1 MIKGKGP
8 RNSKLTGQI
17 VLVLQKMELNARW
30 IEERRSQVTF
40 TPSHREEVE
49 AFLRDVPLEETPLG
63 AFVVGMRAQRDE
75 KERLLEEARKSGRGE
90 DAMIGA
96 AEGGRRE
103 GKKRKGR
110 NHGRRGGKRAAPAR
124 GMEADDEGMD
134 ESE

>member
-40 TPSHREEVE
+40 TPSQREEVD
-49 AFLRDVPLEETPLG
+49 AFLRDVPVEETPLG
-63 AFVVGMRAQRDE
+63 AFLVGMRAQREE

-90 DAMIGA
+90 DAMSGVTEGA
-96 AEGGRRE
+96 RRE
-103 GKKRKGR
+103 GKKGR
-110 NHGRRGGKRAAPAR
+110 GKKNERRGGKRVAHAR
-124 GMEADDEGMD
+124 DMEVEDGGMD